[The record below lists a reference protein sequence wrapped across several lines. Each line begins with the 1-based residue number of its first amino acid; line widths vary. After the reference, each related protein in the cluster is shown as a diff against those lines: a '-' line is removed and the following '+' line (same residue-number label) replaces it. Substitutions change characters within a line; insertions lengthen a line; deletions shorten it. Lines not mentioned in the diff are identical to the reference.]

1 MPDYREYTEYLE
13 PEEPKVDVTAV
24 QVDQPA
30 QEKPE
35 EEGTNY
41 FSDILV
47 RGIGGGVEQ
56 AARGT
61 YSTVKAGADA
71 LGADL
76 PEMGEAGIDA
86 PESIAGQVVRDVTQ
100 FGLGFVGG
108 MGLLRATGAAAK
120 LAPYA
125 KEILAS
131 GLGTGVVADPTAPR
145 LANLIQKYPWLENPV
160 TEYLQQDD
168 ADGVAESKFKATL
181 EDMMLT
187 PAAMALFKTVKAM
200 KNALKGNDAEAGKL
214 ADELAQDLRGI
225 NAGEVLEVPEV
236 RVTPENA
243 AKESSGAYQEWFDG
257 AVKRFE
263 QEEKGQ
269 AILDI
274 LEEEGKSPGQ
284 VVDQFWKSTYPTLPV
299 EAQKKFERYITRVT
313 GFTPGSTVAVD
324 KNGNKIVG
332 NTWEDLYPS
341 KDPNLSSSAGEL
353 EGTERGLIALM
364 EAANRKEFVKPT
376 TQAKLTSEVTPEA
389 PAVEIKT
396 PSGHTVFKLT
406 ADEEKAYDAHVN
418 YLVSNDH
425 LEDLFNFPAFR
436 SFNEARSEAMPETKE
451 MLDSLVMYV
460 KPKLDK
466 YMKGEVR
473 THREVEKYADFLQE
487 NPQALYARM
496 QQTVKNVADL
506 DATITAAKGLTYS
519 LTREMRRLATKIH
532 FGAST
537 AQDKAALQLSQKR
550 LTDVFGMTLAIR
562 KGAARATSAG
572 RIETGESDLAGKL
585 AGTGDVDELVKLLAL
600 TKDEKEA
607 MAILKPKSLMGKL
620 IDAHNEIW
628 INGILSGVKTHVV
641 NVSSAT
647 INTLLS
653 PANQVIGGVLTRN
666 TNEIREG
673 FALYRG
679 LYRHIFDSLEMAGR
693 AFQSERAILDP
704 GKSTDETMEK
714 AISGKNF
721 QSLGRFADWI
731 GVAARIPGRFLKAE
745 DEFFKQMNYRAK
757 VEAQAAREAAGLVQ
771 EKKLD
776 PNKMV
781 EFTDGT
787 KTIKISEV
795 EKFIRDKF
803 KSAFTPENAGLN
815 KSAIE
820 HSREMTFTQDLNSIT
835 THRDW
840 GNVGARV
847 QQFAASHPWLRGTI
861 LPFIKVPTNLMRAV
875 GDYTLPIAALRK
887 EGMDILSKANT
898 DPHKAAMF
906 YGKLTTGTMFWSGA
920 TMLALQGRIT
930 GSAYGDKAMR
940 DRQMES
946 GWQPYSFVF
955 EGADGKKEYISYQRL
970 DPFGTFFGLA
980 ADWAYIAQH
989 VDEDSGHNWAT
1000 MASLALAKNI
1010 SSKSYLQGL
1019 VEWSSMLGGGYS
1031 EEEKIKR
1038 MVQMRVASYVPNYM
1052 NLYSGND
1059 ELKEIRSVTDAM
1071 MAKIPGLSSSVE
1083 AKRDYF
1089 GEKRVAPMGYPWN
1102 AIDPF
1107 PVSEEKDAVRKELAR
1122 LSRGVS
1128 EAKFSMPDTKLGN
1141 VDLTEMKNAAGQS
1154 AYDRWTELIGQVEI
1168 GGKTF
1173 HQKLGDV
1180 LQSFRYQEGTD
1191 GTSAYHNGNRIIMIK
1206 NEQAKY
1212 REKALRE
1219 MLKEFESEHSGG
1231 KVKDNLRDMIRQ
1243 DKRNDRAVGHGR
1255 VDRIRDLMELSNQ

>member
-13 PEEPKVDVTAV
+13 PEEQKPDVSGV
-24 QVDQPA
+24 QTDPA
-30 QEKPE
+30 PQE
-35 EEGTNY
+35 GGSTNY
-41 FSDILV
+41 LSDVLV

-56 AARGT
+56 AVRGS
-61 YSTVKAGADA
+61 YATVKAGADA
-71 LGADL
+71 MGADL
-76 PEMGEAGIDA
+76 PEMDEANIDA
-86 PESIAGQVVRDVTQ
+86 PESVAGQIVRDVTQ

-120 LAPYA
+120 LAPVA

-145 LANLIQKYPWLENPV
+145 LSNLIQKYPWLENPV

-168 ADGVAESKFKATL
+168 EDGVAESKFKSSL

-187 PAAMALFKTVKAM
+187 PAAMALFKTVKAL
-200 KNALKGNDAEAGKL
+200 KNAVKGNDAEAGRL
-214 ADELAQDLRGI
+214 TDELAQDLRGA
-225 NAGEVLEVPEV
+225 NSEEVLEVPEV
-236 RVTPENA
+236 RVTPETA
-243 AKESSGAYQEWFDG
+243 AKEP
-257 AVKRFE
+257 
-263 QEEKGQ
+263 
-269 AILDI
+269 AI
-274 LEEEGKSPGQ
+274 
-284 VVDQFWKSTYPTLPV
+284 
-299 EAQKKFERYITRVT
+299 
-313 GFTPGSTVAVD
+313 
-324 KNGNKIVG
+324 
-332 NTWEDLYPS
+332 
-341 KDPNLSSSAGEL
+341 
-353 EGTERGLIALM
+353 
-364 EAANRKEFVKPT
+364 
-376 TQAKLTSEVTPEA
+376 EA
-389 PAVEIKT
+389 PAVEVKT
-396 PSGHTVFKLT
+396 PSGKTVFSLT
-406 ADEEKAYDAHVN
+406 KDEEKAFDAHVN

-436 SFNEARSEAMPETKE
+436 SFNDARSEALPETKE
-451 MLDSLVMYV
+451 MIDSLAMYV

-473 THREVEKYADFLQE
+473 THREVEKFADFLQE
-487 NPQALYARM
+487 DSKALYARM
-496 QQTVKNVADL
+496 QQTVKSMADL

-537 AQDKAALQLSQKR
+537 AEDKAALQLSQKR

-572 RIETGESDLAGKL
+572 RIETGEADLAGKI
-585 AGTGDVDELVKLLAL
+585 AGARGSAPGDIDELVKLLAL

-607 MAILKPKSLMGKL
+607 MGILKPKSLMGKL

-641 NVSSAT
+641 NLSSAT
-647 INTLLS
+647 VNTLLA
-653 PANQVIGGVLTRN
+653 PANQIIGGAIMRDRK
-666 TNEIREG
+666 EISEG

-693 AFQSERAILDP
+693 AFKSEQAILDP
-704 GKSTDETMEK
+704 GKSTDESMEK

-721 QSLGRFADWI
+721 ETMGRFADWI
-731 GVAARIPGRFLKAE
+731 GVAARIPGRFLKSE

-757 VEAQAAREAAGLVQ
+757 VEANAAREAAGLVA

-781 EFTDGT
+781 DYTDGT
-787 KTIKISEV
+787 STTKISEV
-795 EKFIRDKF
+795 EKYIRDKF
-803 KSAFTPENAGLN
+803 KSAFSPDNAGLN
-815 KSAIE
+815 KDAIE
-820 HSREMTFTQDLNSIT
+820 YSREATFTQDLNSIQT
-835 THRDW
+835 YDW
-840 GNVGARV
+840 FGNPGARV
-847 QQFAASHPWLRGTI
+847 QQFAAGHPWLRGTI

-875 GDYTLPIAALRK
+875 GDYTPGVGLLKK
-887 EGMDILSKANT
+887 EATDIWATKGTA
-898 DPHKAAMF
+898 DPHKAAMLA
-906 YGKLTTGTMFWSGA
+906 GKTATGLSFWIGA
-920 TMLALQGRIT
+920 SMLALQGRIT
-930 GSAYGDKAMR
+930 GAAYGDKDMR
-940 DRQMES
+940 NRQVES

-955 EGADGKKEYISYQRL
+955 EGANGKKEYVSYQRL

-980 ADWAYIAQH
+980 ADWAYIANH
-989 VDEDSGHNWAT
+989 IDEDSQQNWAT
-1000 MASLALAKNI
+1000 MATLALAKNI
-1010 SSKSYLQGL
+1010 TSKSYLQGL

-1031 EEEKIKR
+1031 MEEQAKR
-1038 MVQMRVASYVPNYM
+1038 MVQMRAASYVPNYM

-1071 MAKIPGLSSSVE
+1071 MAKIPGMSSTVE

-1107 PVSEEKDAVRKELAR
+1107 PVSEEKDAVRTELAR
-1122 LSRGVS
+1122 LSRGAS
-1128 EAKFSMPDTKLGN
+1128 EAKFTMPDTKMGN
-1141 VDLTEMKNAAGQS
+1141 VDLTEMRNAAGQT

-1168 GGKTF
+1168 SGKTF
-1173 HQKLGDV
+1173 HQKLEDTI
-1180 LQSFRYQEGTD
+1180 QSFRYQEGTD
-1191 GTSAYHNGNRIIMIK
+1191 GTSAYHNGNRIVMIK

-1219 MLKEFESEHSGG
+1219 MLKEFEAEHSGG

-1243 DKRNDRAVGHGR
+1243 DKRNDKAMERGR
-1255 VDRIRDLMELSNQ
+1255 VDRIRGLMELSQ

>member
-1 MPDYREYTEYLE
+1 MPDYREPYLE
-13 PEEPKVDVTAV
+13 PEEVQPDVSTVEADPAV
-24 QVDQPA
+24 EQQ
-30 QEKPE
+30 
-35 EEGTNY
+35 GSTNY
-41 FSDILV
+41 LSDVLV

-76 PEMGEAGIDA
+76 PDMGEPNIDA
-86 PESIAGQVVRDVTQ
+86 PESVAGQVVRDVTQ

-120 LAPYA
+120 MAPVA

-131 GLGTGVVADPTAPR
+131 GIGTGVVADPTAPR
-145 LANLIQKYPWLENPV
+145 LSNLIQKYPWLENPV

-168 ADGVAESKFKATL
+168 TDGVAESKFKSSL

-187 PAAMALFKTVKAM
+187 PAAMALFKTVKAL
-200 KNALKGNDAEAGKL
+200 KNAVKGNDAEAGKL
-214 ADELAQDLRGI
+214 TDELAQDLRGVD
-225 NAGEVLEVPEV
+225 GEEAVVEAEA

-243 AKESSGAYQEWFDG
+243 AP
-257 AVKRFE
+257 
-263 QEEKGQ
+263 
-269 AILDI
+269 
-274 LEEEGKSPGQ
+274 EGKVKVYETPETAGQ
-284 VVDQFWKSTYPTLPV
+284 NTLAGSDSKGPYYWADAPKV
-299 EAQKKFERYITRVT
+299 EAPKVE
-313 GFTPGSTVAVD
+313 P
-324 KNGNKIVG
+324 
-332 NTWEDLYPS
+332 
-341 KDPNLSSSAGEL
+341 
-353 EGTERGLIALM
+353 
-364 EAANRKEFVKPT
+364 
-376 TQAKLTSEVTPEA
+376 

-406 ADEEKAYDAHVN
+406 KDEEKAFDAHVE

-436 SFNEARSEAMPETKE
+436 SVNEARSEAMPETKE

-466 YMKGEVR
+466 FMKGDVR
-473 THREVEKYADFLQE
+473 THREVEKFADFLQE
-487 NPQALYARM
+487 DSKALYARI
-496 QQTVKNVADL
+496 QQTTKHMADL

-532 FGAST
+532 FGSAT
-537 AQDKAALQLSQKR
+537 PEDTTALQLAQKR

-572 RIETGESDLAGKL
+572 KISTGESDLAGKV
-585 AGTGDVDELVKLLAL
+585 AGTGDMDELVKLLAL

-607 MAILKPKSLMGKL
+607 MGILKPKSLMGKL
-620 IDAHNEIW
+620 IDAHNEVW

-641 NVSSAT
+641 NLSSAT
-647 INTLLS
+647 VNTLLT
-653 PANQVIGGVLTRN
+653 PANQIIGGAIMRDTH
-666 TNEIREG
+666 EIREG

-693 AFQSERAILDP
+693 AFKAERAILDP
-704 GKSTDETMEK
+704 GKSTDESMEK

-721 QSLGRFADWI
+721 ETMGRFADWI
-731 GVAARIPGRFLKAE
+731 GTAARIPGRFLKSE

-757 VEAQAAREAAGLVQ
+757 VEASAAREAAGLVA

-781 EFTDGT
+781 DYTDGT
-787 KTIKISEV
+787 STVKISEV
-795 EKFIRDKF
+795 EKYIREKF
-803 KSAFTPENAGLN
+803 KSAFHPDQVGLN
-815 KSAIE
+815 KGAIE
-820 HSREMTFTQDLNSIT
+820 YSREITFTQDLNSIQT
-835 THRDW
+835 YDW
-840 GNVGARV
+840 FGNPGARV
-847 QQFAASHPWLRGTI
+847 QQFAAGHPWLRGTV
-861 LPFIKVPTNLMRAV
+861 LPFIKAPTNRMRAV
-875 GDYTLPIAALRK
+875 GDYTPPIAALRK
-887 EGMDILSKANT
+887 EGMDILSGANK

-906 YGKLTTGTMFWSGA
+906 AGKLTTGTMFWTGA

-930 GSAYGDKAMR
+930 GAAYGDKDMR
-940 DRQMES
+940 NRQVES

-955 EGADGKKEYISYQRL
+955 EGANGKKEYVSYQRL

-980 ADWAYIAQH
+980 ADWAYIANH
-989 VDEDSGHNWAT
+989 VDEDSQHNWAT
-1000 MASLALAKNI
+1000 MAALALAKNI

-1031 EEEKIKR
+1031 MEEQVKR
-1038 MVQMRVASYVPNYM
+1038 MVQMRAASYIPNYM
-1052 NLYSGND
+1052 NLFSGND
-1059 ELKEIRSVTDAM
+1059 ELKEVRSVTDAM

-1102 AIDPF
+1102 AINPF
-1107 PVSEEKDAVRKELAR
+1107 PVTEEKDAVRTELAR
-1122 LSRGVS
+1122 LSRGAS
-1128 EAKFSMPDTKLGN
+1128 EAKFTMPDTKMGN
-1141 VDLTEMKNAAGQS
+1141 VDLTEMRNSAGQT

-1173 HQKLGDV
+1173 HQKLEDV

-1191 GTSAYHNGNRIIMIK
+1191 GTSAYHNGNRVVMIK

-1219 MLKEFESEHSGG
+1219 MLKEFEAEHSGG

-1243 DKRNDRAVGHGR
+1243 DKRNDRAVEHGR
-1255 VDRIRDLMELSNQ
+1255 VDRIRGLMELSQ